1 MKIEREDAGLLRL
14 SKSQGAYRVLLL
26 LLAGGAIV
34 SWLMGWFPAEDWR
47 AQVGLALAV
56 GAPLLFALWLQD
68 SVWTFD
74 RGRQVV
80 TWTRSRLVGREC
92 GTLPFARVQ
101 GVAIRT
107 GTNYEDYAKDPHAY
121 RVVLAVSDGDL
132 PLSQWYG
139 GREEA
144 QRVAAAVREALA

>member
-1 MKIEREDAGLLRL
+1 MKIERDGDGLLRL
-14 SKSQGAYRVLLL
+14 SKTCAVWRVLLM
-26 LLAGGAIV
+26 LLAGGAIG
-34 SWLMGWFPAEDWR
+34 SWLTGSFPAEDWR
-47 AQVGLALAV
+47 GQVGLALAV
-56 GAPLLFALWLQD
+56 GAPLLLALWLQD

-92 GTLPFARVQ
+92 GALPFAKVR

-107 GTNYEDYAKDPHAY
+107 GTNYEDYPKDPHVY
-121 RVVLAVSDGDL
+121 RVVLAVSGGDL
-132 PLSQWYG
+132 PLTQGYG
-139 GREEA
+139 DQEEA